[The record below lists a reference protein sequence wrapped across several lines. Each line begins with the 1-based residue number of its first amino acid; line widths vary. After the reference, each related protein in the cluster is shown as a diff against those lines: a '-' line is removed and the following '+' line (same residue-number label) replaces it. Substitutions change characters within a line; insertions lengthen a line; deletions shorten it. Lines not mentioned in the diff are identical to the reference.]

1 MEQEGPPVAS
11 TEASALEAGI
21 TDWIDITRFLE
32 QQEREKKGEEHLWKL
47 PHEALRSRA
56 VTAVD
61 FGMQQ
66 ELIYLLH
73 DFDELCAASR
83 ASVCRTLLEEARKV
97 LEELTTKRDNI
108 MMVNSFRLEREL
120 LAEKEAEREARE
132 KTPPPK
138 LPAIQTLVFET
149 TPSLSEEALRKILD
163 WTVDTTG
170 DLREKHNVTL
180 DPIMGNE
187 LGDENEEV
195 VVLQCC
201 NEAFKCIFN
210 KSTVLKAFESDHR
223 CPLCGHSY
231 AIDGPQPS
239 GAMEISYNAHTC
251 CEGHEPFGTIV
262 IHYSFP
268 PGIQTER
275 MHKPGDPY
283 DLDSRTVYLP
293 ADETG
298 ARCAQWLIAA
308 FKQGKLFKVGLSS
321 TRDCVGV
328 VWNGIHQKT
337 RTNGGEANHGW
348 PDETT
353 KDHSGHLDRLISECK
368 KANVSLTEQ

>member
-1 MEQEGPPVAS
+1 MEEEGLAS
-11 TEASALEAGI
+11 IEVSMLETGI

-32 QQEREKKGEEHLWKL
+32 EQERFKKDEEHLWEL
-47 PHEALRSRA
+47 PHDALLWRA
-56 VTAVD
+56 FTVAPKNRYSELYELTTAFEEKCAADRAKVCRK
-61 FGMQQ
+61 
-66 ELIYLLH
+66 LLH
-73 DFDELCAASR
+73 
-83 ASVCRTLLEEARKV
+83 EADTQVK
-97 LEELTTKRDNI
+97 ELTTKRDSI
-108 MMVNSFRLEREL
+108 LVEDSLRLEGDL
-120 LAEKEAEREARE
+120 WAEKEAKREERE

-138 LPAIQTLVFET
+138 LPEIQTLLFET
-149 TPSLSEEALRKILD
+149 TPSLSVEALRKILD

-170 DLREKHNVTL
+170 DLREKHKVTL
-180 DPIMGNE
+180 DPIMGDE

-195 VVLQCC
+195 VVLKCC
-201 NEAFKCIFN
+201 NAAFKCIFN
-210 KSTVLKAFESDHR
+210 KSTVLQAFKSDHK
-223 CPLCGHSY
+223 CPLCKQSY
-231 AIDGPQPS
+231 VIDGPQPS
-239 GAMEISYNAHTC
+239 GLMDISYDAHTC

-275 MHKPGDPY
+275 MHTPGDPY
-283 DLDSRTVYLP
+283 DVDSRTVYLP

-321 TRDCVGV
+321 TRNRVGV

-337 RTNGGEANHGW
+337 RPNGGEANHGW

-368 KANVSLTEQ
+368 KANVILTE

>member
-1 MEQEGPPVAS
+1 MEEEGLAS
-11 TEASALEAGI
+11 IEVSALETGI

-32 QQEREKKGEEHLWKL
+32 EQERFKEGKEHLWKL
-47 PHEALRSRA
+47 PHDELLWRA
-56 VTAVD
+56 VTALPKNRYS
-61 FGMQQ
+61 
-66 ELIYLLH
+66 ELYELTTAFEEKCAADRAKVCGRLLH
-73 DFDELCAASR
+73 
-83 ASVCRTLLEEARKV
+83 EADTQVK
-97 LEELTTKRDNI
+97 ELTTKRDSI
-108 MMVNSFRLEREL
+108 LVEHSLRLEGDL
-120 LAEKEAEREARE
+120 WAEKEAKREERE

-138 LPAIQTLVFET
+138 LPEIQTLLFET
-149 TPSLSEEALRKILD
+149 TPSLSVEALRKILD

-170 DLREKHNVTL
+170 DLREKHKVTL
-180 DPIMGNE
+180 DPIMGDE

-223 CPLCGHSY
+223 CPLCQHSY
-231 AIDGPQPS
+231 VIDGPQPS
-239 GAMEISYNAHTC
+239 GTMDISYDAHTC

-268 PGIQTER
+268 PGMQTER
-275 MHKPGDPY
+275 MHTPGDPY
-283 DLDSRTVYLP
+283 GVDSRTVYLP

-321 TRDCVGV
+321 TRNRVGV

-337 RTNGGEANHGW
+337 RPNGGEANHGW

-368 KANVSLTEQ
+368 KANVILTE